1 MKELTDYFSLLNLL
15 ILSNNYDFDLLSYIL
30 IISPIGHMKRQEPFQ
45 GSEPSPKKRRKIEG
59 RVVELGEDQP

>member
-1 MKELTDYFSLLNLL
+1 
-15 ILSNNYDFDLLSYIL
+15 
-30 IISPIGHMKRQEPFQ
+30 MKRQEPFQ